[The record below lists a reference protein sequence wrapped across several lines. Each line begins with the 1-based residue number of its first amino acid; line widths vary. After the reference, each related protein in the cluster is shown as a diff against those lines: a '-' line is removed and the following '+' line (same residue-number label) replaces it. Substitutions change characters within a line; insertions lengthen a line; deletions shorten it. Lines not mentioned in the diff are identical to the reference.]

1 MRRPHNVLTLHIVS
15 GFTGPGKTI
24 RTDRIKKR
32 HAERSVTIEIPVEH
46 LFTGRERAHGYA

>member
-1 MRRPHNVLTLHIVS
+1 MRRPHNIS
-15 GFTGPGKTI
+15 SFTGRGKTI
-24 RTDRIKKR
+24 RTDQIKKQ

>member
-1 MRRPHNVLTLHIVS
+1 MRRPHNVS

-24 RTDRIKKR
+24 RTDRI
-32 HAERSVTIEIPVEH
+32 ERSVTIEIPVEH